1 MKYIYSYTLNGA
13 TTVIEESFGDG
24 SSPDTQFYRR
34 DYSSSAGDTRLNTL
48 KNAATTF
55 ANAVAAK
62 AAGED
67 GGINAP
73 ADNVNHR
80 IAVVG
85 FASGQRYNGINYN
98 YNNTEVFVGSNQYR
112 YGTAAQGQY
121 RNAFQSMNTS
131 AGVSNVNA
139 SIGALDADGGT
150 LTNLGLEM
158 ANGIFEANPITDGE
172 KRNRVVVLF
181 TDGVPG

>member
-1 MKYIYSYTLNGA
+1 MKREGNVFSADEYWYTVDGQQILYTTGDSSIPNFGQYAPLYQSVKKYTYSYTLNGV
-13 TTVIEESFGDG
+13 TTVIEESSGDG
-24 SSPDTQFYRR
+24 SSPSTQFYRR
-34 DYSSSAGDTRLNTL
+34 GYSSSAGDTRLNAL

-67 GGINAP
+67 GDINTP

-85 FASGQRYNGINYN
+85 FASGQRYNFTNYN

-112 YGTAAQGQY
+112 FGTAAQGQ
-121 RNAFQSMNTS
+121 
-131 AGVSNVNA
+131 
-139 SIGALDADGGT
+139 
-150 LTNLGLEM
+150 
-158 ANGIFEANPITDGE
+158 
-172 KRNRVVVLF
+172 
-181 TDGVPG
+181 